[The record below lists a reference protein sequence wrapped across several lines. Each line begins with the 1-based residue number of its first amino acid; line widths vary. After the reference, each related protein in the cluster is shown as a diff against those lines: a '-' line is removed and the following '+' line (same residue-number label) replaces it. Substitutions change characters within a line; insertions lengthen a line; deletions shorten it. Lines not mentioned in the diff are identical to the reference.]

1 MVDENLL
8 IIKVNVMLRGD
19 KLQEIRELI
28 MKQKET
34 GLIILPPFC
43 EAVVVPK
50 DTEIKIKERKINHDN

>member
-19 KLQEIRELI
+19 RLQEIRELI
-28 MKQKET
+28 MKQRET

-50 DTEIKIKERKINHDN
+50 DIEIKIEERKINHDN